1 MTTILNEGRI
11 GQFLSKA
18 GFPMSQRVFVEEYE
32 TPRHAEEHA
41 TLHELALSLHRGNL
55 ALILSGTLEASEER
69 KQMVR
74 VASTHLLSGINTL
87 VSILSLTEKLSL
99 KVKEAIALS
108 RVFYETALVAA
119 FTCVGGPERARRA
132 ELYSVYK
139 TFRNQTQAHQAGGF
153 VLRVSR
159 VARISRK
166 DPQIVAALEMF
177 GGSSRIRPCF
187 EENREEM
194 TESVTSFDARAGL
207 LFGGVEGMIHEV
219 SSEIIHGS
227 FHGYALFDSLHNGKS
242 EMEDKLLAHHE
253 MVLFAVS
260 LSIAALSRVIGR
272 SFDME
277 DTMGE
282 LERSC
287 ISSLLPY
294 VPDDMAAQ
302 LRALYPD

>member
-1 MTTILNEGRI
+1 
-11 GQFLSKA
+11 
-18 GFPMSQRVFVEEYE
+18 MSQRMFVEEYE
-32 TPRHAEEHA
+32 TSRHAEEHA
-41 TLHELALSLHRGNL
+41 TLHELALSLHRGHL

-69 KQMVR
+69 KQMMR
-74 VASTHLLSGINTL
+74 VASAHLLSGINTL

-139 TFRNQTQAHQAGGF
+139 AFRNQTQAHQAGGF

-159 VARISRK
+159 ADRLSRK
-166 DPQIVAALEMF
+166 DPQVVAALEMF

-207 LFGGVEGMIHEV
+207 LFRGVEGMIHEV

-227 FHGYALFDSLHNGKS
+227 FHGYTLFDSLHNGKI
-242 EMEDKLLAHHE
+242 EMEENLSAHHE
-253 MVLFAVS
+253 MVFFAVS
-260 LSIAALSRVIGR
+260 LSISALSRVIGR
-272 SFDME
+272 TFDME

-282 LERSC
+282 LEHSC